1 MTSILTNAGA
11 VSALQTLRAID
22 NSLQK
27 TQGQISSGLRV
38 QVAADN
44 AAYWSISTTMRSD
57 NMALSAAADA
67 IGLGAAKVDVAYAG
81 MQAVIDVIS
90 EVKAKLV
97 AATEDGV
104 DKSKIQTEIEQLKE
118 QVVETSRSASF
129 SGQNWLDTDIADIKN
144 PALNKSSVVSS
155 FVRNGANTVAVTS
168 MEFDLSSIALFNTT
182 GYGLLQA
189 DVAAAPTQP
198 TDPTTNPN
206 RYSVQEYFRFDGPIT
221 LSTSDSISF
230 DLVVHPG
237 GTAPDVTLPTTIT
250 QSDINT
256 ALGISTG
263 TISDGGEMRT
273 VLNRVWAGNSVGVG
287 VGAYGQQQSDGST
300 DWHSF
305 VIHANQ
311 VTDQPDSDIEITN
324 ITSTLSGGA
333 SGGLGGASYYTARSA
348 FPGGSTGGTPGT
360 NDELRINFLDI
371 DVTNGVGNQLDAIEV
386 MLTRTTSAAATLGSL
401 KKRID
406 MQAEFTSNM
415 MASINKGIGRLVDAD
430 MNESSTRLK
439 ALTTRQQLAIQSLSI
454 ANSSAENLMQLFR

>member
-155 FVRNGANTVAVTS
+155 FVRNGAK
-168 MEFDLSSIALFNTT
+168 
-182 GYGLLQA
+182 LL
-189 DVAAAPTQP
+189 P
-198 TDPTTNPN
+198 
-206 RYSVQEYFRFDGPIT
+206 
-221 LSTSDSISF
+221 
-230 DLVVHPG
+230 
-237 GTAPDVTLPTTIT
+237 
-250 QSDINT
+250 
-256 ALGISTG
+256 
-263 TISDGGEMRT
+263 
-273 VLNRVWAGNSVGVG
+273 
-287 VGAYGQQQSDGST
+287 
-300 DWHSF
+300 
-305 VIHANQ
+305 
-311 VTDQPDSDIEITN
+311 
-324 ITSTLSGGA
+324 
-333 SGGLGGASYYTARSA
+333 
-348 FPGGSTGGTPGT
+348 
-360 NDELRINFLDI
+360 
-371 DVTNGVGNQLDAIEV
+371 
-386 MLTRTTSAAATLGSL
+386 
-401 KKRID
+401 
-406 MQAEFTSNM
+406 
-415 MASINKGIGRLVDAD
+415 
-430 MNESSTRLK
+430 
-439 ALTTRQQLAIQSLSI
+439 
-454 ANSSAENLMQLFR
+454 